1 LTDARTFAE
10 IAARALQKPAETSP
24 AADVAPAPKSASSAI
39 VLRLERPFSTNAM
52 YRSFGRA
59 GKGVTT
65 IKSKAYRD
73 WTAQGLGLIATQKFT
88 PVTGS
93 FGLQI
98 KLPKATRIDIDNS
111 AKAFLDLLRKA
122 GVIVDDAPRYMRRLE
137 IIIGLANHTTI
148 TIKPL
153 EGIYDDL
160 ERQDA
165 QFPIQ
170 PAPEG
175 QDV

>member
-1 LTDARTFAE
+1 MVNARTFAE
-10 IAARALQKPAETSP
+10 IAASVVEPAKEPELPT
-24 AADVAPAPKSASSAI
+24 APKAASSAI

-52 YRSFGRA
+52 YRSFGRS

-73 WTAQGLGLIATQKFT
+73 WQAQALGLLATQKWS
-88 PVTGS
+88 PVTGA

-111 AKAFLDLLRKA
+111 AKSFLDVLRKA
-122 GVIVDDAPRYMRRLE
+122 GVIVDDAPKYMRRLE
-137 IIIGLANHTTI
+137 IIIGLANHTVI

-153 EGIYDDL
+153 ETL
-160 ERQDA
+160 DA
-165 QFPIQ
+165 LD
-170 PAPEG
+170 G
-175 QDV
+175 

>member
-1 LTDARTFAE
+1 MTDARTFAE
-10 IAARALQKPAETSP
+10 IAAKALQKPAEQAP
-24 AADVAPAPKSASSAI
+24 AADVAPAPKSASGAI

-52 YRSFGRA
+52 YRSFGRV

-73 WTAQGLGLIATQKFT
+73 WQAQALGLLATQKWT
-88 PVTGS
+88 PIAGA

-98 KLPKATRIDIDNS
+98 KLPKSTRIDIDNS
-111 AKAFLDLLRKA
+111 AKSFLDVLRKA

-137 IIIGLANHTTI
+137 ILIGWANHTVI

-153 EGIYDDL
+153 ETGDDL
-160 ERQDA
+160 ERTHSDDA
-165 QFPIQ
+165 LSAQEQ
-170 PAPEG
+170 G
-175 QDV
+175 RD